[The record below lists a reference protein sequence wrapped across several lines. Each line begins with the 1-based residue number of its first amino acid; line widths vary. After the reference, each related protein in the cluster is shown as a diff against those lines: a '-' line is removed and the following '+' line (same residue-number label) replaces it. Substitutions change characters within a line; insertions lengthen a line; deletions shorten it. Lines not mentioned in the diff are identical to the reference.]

1 MRGRVAAE
9 GGIVEGPRPANARE
23 LQAIIHAE
31 RGAVPFFVYRDADGQ
46 QRIIEFGPPRTELTV
61 GRNPAADLSIVWD
74 DEVSGL
80 HAELEQR
87 AGELTL
93 VDDGLS
99 RNGSYINGE
108 RVHGRRRL
116 RDRDVLRFGQTLVLV
131 RKPADAER
139 TATSVGPRPLTTA
152 DLSEQ
157 QRRVLVAL
165 CRPFKDGDPYAT
177 PATNRQIAD
186 ELYLSIA
193 AVKPHLRALFDKLGV
208 ADLPQNKKRLALV
221 GRALQT
227 GLLTDRELAADPG
240 DPR

>member
-1 MRGRVAAE
+1 VAAP
-9 GGIVEGPRPANARE
+9 GGIADGPRPGNAVE

-31 RGAVPFFVYRDADGQ
+31 REAVPFFVYRDAGGEL
-46 QRIIEFGPPRTELTV
+46 RIIEFRPPRGELTV
-61 GRNPAADLSIVWD
+61 GRNPAADLSIDWD

-99 RNGSYINGE
+99 RNGSYINGD

-116 RDRDVLRFGQTLVLV
+116 RDGDVLQFGQTLVLV
-131 RKPADAER
+131 RTPAAARRSE
-139 TATSVGPRPLTTA
+139 TSVGLRPLTAA

-186 ELYLSIA
+186 ELYLSVA
-193 AVKPHLRALFDKLGV
+193 AVTLHLRALFDKLSV

-227 GLLTDRELAADPG
+227 GLLTDRDLAAGPSE
-240 DPR
+240 R